1 MHKLGNLVL
10 CRYFDTPKVIK
21 SILKEICVNT
31 VKFIKISLTFFMDTL
46 VKREPIYSSP
56 TVQCL

>member
-10 CRYFDTPKVIK
+10 CRYFDTPKSIK

-31 VKFIKISLTFFMDTL
+31 VKFIKISLTFLWTPL
-46 VKREPIYSSP
+46 
-56 TVQCL
+56 